1 MNRSFKVV
9 FNKTRGALMVV
20 NEISS
25 SVQAKGTKTVI
36 ALAIGSLLTG
46 AAVAN
51 DLKPVVITNQ
61 TLSDIGTTKFISGQ
75 KVKEDGD
82 SNIAITTT
90 GNAKALAKAVLTF
103 NKNDLKGSIKA
114 IQSALGHDGN
124 CATMVGF
131 AGGHNQIDSGL
142 HLAGNG
148 ALLVLKKTL
157 ALAAL
162 NNYVGMISFFANTV
176 THQGHL
182 NINVGDE
189 HTSPL
194 LVMSTAGDRT
204 VGTALN
210 GGRFTPTKIIF
221 ERVGDVSL
229 HMHSGNTVL
238 MSTAGSSINIGDI
251 GTVNALGINAKFT
264 SESVSNT
271 LKGNGEFIAE
281 GNTTSVL
288 TGVGGTALALGGKS
302 DMTVTGNT
310 HTLINTLP
318 SSAGYDGL
326 TFGLTGSGVAL
337 AGLGGEATSTV
348 EGNVDMELQQ
358 GLMAGVFGGGVA
370 ASGHIG
376 SKLPNEIVGGVEN
389 ALAGMVDVTLTD
401 EWNKGGSAT
410 TTSGDVKIDVGS
422 KATTAFV
429 LGGGLAAAYQHD
441 DAKTPTIAKSTVG
454 NVTLNVG
461 STSDTPIDKK
471 AAQKLFHDGVY
482 TVLSLN
488 NPGDFRNKLNALIDD
503 SAKTPGLHVGL
514 VGAGAAVS
522 VSRDYDQEPEQAIS
536 VPEAFTET
544 ANVTMNIHSG
554 LNLGIAGGGLA
565 VSTGDA
571 IGDGKDFGSA
581 TLARS
586 TVISVTLNFDG
597 GFNYGVLGGGL
608 AYTLGSNEANL
619 GFSAQANVTDS
630 VNINVTGGEV
640 YTIVGGGMT

>member
-9 FNKTRGALMVV
+9 FNKTRDALMVV
-20 NEISS
+20 NEITS

-148 ALLVLKKTL
+148 ALLVLKKPL

-162 NNYVGMISFFANTV
+162 NNYVGMISSFANTV

-210 GGRFTPTKIIF
+210 GGRFTPTKIIS

-310 HTLINTLP
+310 HTLINTVP

-389 ALAGMVDVTLTD
+389 ALAG
-401 EWNKGGSAT
+401 
-410 TTSGDVKIDVGS
+410 
-422 KATTAFV
+422 
-429 LGGGLAAAYQHD
+429 
-441 DAKTPTIAKSTVG
+441 TV
-454 NVTLNVG
+454 
-461 STSDTPIDKK
+461 
-471 AAQKLFHDGVY
+471 
-482 TVLSLN
+482 
-488 NPGDFRNKLNALIDD
+488 
-503 SAKTPGLHVGL
+503 
-514 VGAGAAVS
+514 
-522 VSRDYDQEPEQAIS
+522 
-536 VPEAFTET
+536 
-544 ANVTMNIHSG
+544 
-554 LNLGIAGGGLA
+554 
-565 VSTGDA
+565 
-571 IGDGKDFGSA
+571 
-581 TLARS
+581 
-586 TVISVTLNFDG
+586 FDR
-597 GFNYGVLGGGL
+597 
-608 AYTLGSNEANL
+608 
-619 GFSAQANVTDS
+619 
-630 VNINVTGGEV
+630 
-640 YTIVGGGMT
+640 